1 MSKQTARRPPTA
13 RTITR
18 ILGIDIQVHT
28 SWLISLLVLSYYA
41 YDQIA
46 PDVVRRGTKP
56 QLLVAIGFGMAIA
69 VCIVIHELSHS
80 LVARMY
86 SLPVKRI
93 TLFAFGGVSQIEKEA
108 PSPRAEFA
116 IAVAGPLASVVLA
129 TILEGVARALHP
141 LEITRTGV
149 WGQLGELNMLLAIFN
164 LIPAF
169 PMDGGRVLRSGL
181 WALGSRAR
189 ATRWAVRIGQSFAVV
204 AMGGGFVALIGP
216 ALSGSRSNRAFSALW
231 LILIGFFIFQAAAAA
246 GRYEGG
252 ERPGQAGPLVPG
264 VQIDDNEEER

>member
-1 MSKQTARRPPTA
+1 MSPARRPPSSA
-13 RTITR
+13 RTVAR
-18 ILGIDIQVHT
+18 IFGINIQVHT
-28 SWLISLLVLSYYA
+28 SWVISLLVLTYYA

-56 QLLVAIGFGMAIA
+56 QLLVAVAFGIAIA

-80 LVARMY
+80 LVARAY
-86 SLPVKRI
+86 SLPVTRI

-108 PSPRAEFA
+108 PSPGAEFA
-116 IAVAGPLASVVLA
+116 IALAGPLASVVIGTVLA
-129 TILEGVARALHP
+129 GVGRALHP
-141 LEITRTGV
+141 LQIARTGV
-149 WGQLGELNMLLAIFN
+149 WGQLGELNMFLAIFN

-189 ATRWAVRIGQSFAVV
+189 ATRWAVRIGQSFAVL
-204 AMGGGFVALIGP
+204 AMGGGFALLIGP
-216 ALSGSRSNRAFSALW
+216 ALSGNRGNGAFSALW
-231 LILIGFFIFQAAAAA
+231 LMLIGFFIFQAAAAA

-264 VQIDDNEEER
+264 VQVDEKRDER